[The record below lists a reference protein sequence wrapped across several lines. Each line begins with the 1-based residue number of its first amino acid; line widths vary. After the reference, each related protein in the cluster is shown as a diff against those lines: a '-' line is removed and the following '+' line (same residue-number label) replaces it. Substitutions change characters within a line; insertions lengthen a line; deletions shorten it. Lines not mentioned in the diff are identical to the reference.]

1 MFFYPFLPKFNTVLL
16 LLIIDI
22 LGVKL
27 RALTMLGEGSVTQV
41 YPQLSLLIILRESLI
56 ILIIQATLK
65 PMIPLPQSSK

>member
-1 MFFYPFLPKFNTVLL
+1 
-16 LLIIDI
+16 
-22 LGVKL
+22 
-27 RALTMLGEGSVTQV
+27 MLGEGSVTQV